1 MKENGILG
9 GLACT
14 ELPLAFEGKE
24 HLEIFEENGVTYLNT
39 TIIHAAAAFQFAV
52 EG

>member
-1 MKENGILG
+1 MKKIGILG

-24 HLEIFEENGVTYLNT
+24 HLETFEDKGVTYLNT
-39 TIIHAAAAFQFAV
+39 TIIHAAAAFRFAI
-52 EG
+52 EE